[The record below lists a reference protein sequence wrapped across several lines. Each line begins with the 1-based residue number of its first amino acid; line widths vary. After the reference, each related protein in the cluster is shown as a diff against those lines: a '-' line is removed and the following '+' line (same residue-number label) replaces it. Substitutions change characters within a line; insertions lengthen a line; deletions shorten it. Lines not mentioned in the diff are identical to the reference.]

1 MWPFRK
7 NINVWAVIEPQCK
20 ELQRES
26 NAIQATWNAQRREAT
41 DSMVDLE
48 RIARL
53 GNEAQMEIS
62 DRVGKVLGMK
72 LAAELINKELNA

>member
-7 NINVWAVIEPQCK
+7 SINVWAIIEPRCK
-20 ELQRES
+20 ELQKETQVIR
-26 NAIQATWNAQRREAT
+26 AHWDAQRQAST
-41 DSMVDLE
+41 SSVADLE

-72 LAAELINKELNA
+72 LAAELIDKELNA